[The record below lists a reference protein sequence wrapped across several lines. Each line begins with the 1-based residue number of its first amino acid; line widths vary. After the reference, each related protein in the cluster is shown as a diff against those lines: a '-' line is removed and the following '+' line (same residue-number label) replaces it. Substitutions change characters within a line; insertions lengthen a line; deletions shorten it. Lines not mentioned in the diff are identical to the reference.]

1 LWNQTIHSSGTRIV
15 LRYNGST
22 MKGGLTPDQVHKI
35 ARLANLILTSEEV
48 EKFAPQLSA
57 ILEFVSKLQKIPTK
71 DVIPTSQVNG
81 LENVYR
87 EDEIDKSRMLT
98 QEDALANAPA
108 THNGFFKVKAVFG
121 E

>member
-1 LWNQTIHSSGTRIV
+1 MYL
-15 LRYNGST
+15 YNKLPGSDR
-22 MKGGLTPDQVHKI
+22 PAQP
-35 ARLANLILTSEEV
+35 RS
-48 EKFAPQLSA
+48 Q
-57 ILEFVSKLQKIPTK
+57 FVSKLQKIPTK